1 MNGIINKF
9 LLEGDNFMP
18 KIYLRQPRFTYS
30 ACGPFAKHKER
41 IQIFK
46 AIWHPIYFY
55 QDELDKSCSQH
66 ERAYANFKDRPR
78 GAVSDSIVW

>member
-46 AIWHPIYFY
+46 AI
-55 QDELDKSCSQH
+55 
-66 ERAYANFKDRPR
+66 
-78 GAVSDSIVW
+78 